1 MSVGT
6 ILVADDDPAF
16 RDLIAVQLAD
26 HGYTVI
32 QAEDGI
38 EAVASAREHRPD
50 VLLLDVTMPGRDG
63 FEALDDLRAD
73 VALRTIPV
81 LFVSGVRVSELDSAE
96 GLRRGAHDYLRKP
109 FEPSELVARI
119 QAAQRTVA
127 LQEALIQRTGEL
139 RRASQI
145 DAVTGQL
152 HRRALEEQLDRLT
165 RASERHGHGFA
176 LVLVD
181 VRDLRGINHRHGF
194 PAGNAVLRELAERV
208 RRRVRGEDIVGR
220 WADGTIAVLGY
231 ASTEGASV
239 LAADL
244 GRRAAAEAIDCAGT
258 LVPVT
263 VWTAATTWRPADR
276 WGDVA
281 RRAEGALQ
289 SARAQREAV

>member
-6 ILVADDDPAF
+6 ILVADDDEAF
-16 RDLIAVQLAD
+16 RELVAIQLAD

-32 QAEDGI
+32 EAEDGI
-38 EAVASAREHRPD
+38 QAVASARQHRPD
-50 VLLLDVTMPGRDG
+50 VVLLDVAMPGRNG
-63 FEALDDLRAD
+63 FEALEDLRAD

-81 LFVSGVRVSELDSAE
+81 LFVSGQRLSELDSAE

-109 FEPSELVARI
+109 FGPSELVARI
-119 QAAQRTVA
+119 QSAQRTVA

-139 RRASQI
+139 RRASQV
-145 DAVTGQL
+145 DALTGQL
-152 HRRALEEQLDRLT
+152 HRRALEEQLDRLA
-165 RASERHGHGFA
+165 RAAERHGHGFA

-181 VRDLRGINHRHGF
+181 VRDLRGINERHGF
-194 PAGNAVLRELAERV
+194 PAGNAVLREIADRV

-231 ASTEGASV
+231 ASAEGASI

-244 GRRAAAEAIDCAGT
+244 GRRAASEPVDCAGT
-258 LVPVT
+258 PVSVT